1 MLEIEVELMYYLQH
15 DQVWHSRKVLVV
27 YYCQQIAAQIAV
39 DGSKW
44 KQKEKI
50 MSIAMILWSLNFH
63 L

>member
-1 MLEIEVELMYYLQH
+1 MHEIEVELMYYLQN
-15 DQVWHSRKVLVV
+15 DQVWHSWKVLVV

-50 MSIAMILWSLNFH
+50 MSNAMIL
-63 L
+63 